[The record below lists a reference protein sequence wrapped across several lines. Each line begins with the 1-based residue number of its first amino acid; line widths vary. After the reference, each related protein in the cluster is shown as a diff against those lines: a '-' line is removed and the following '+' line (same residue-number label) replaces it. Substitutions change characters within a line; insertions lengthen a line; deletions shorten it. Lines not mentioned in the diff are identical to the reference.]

1 MAFPKP
7 LVYDPAEGSRTVHV
21 SLCKLNAVST
31 STDTAEIEVRVKA
44 VGKGVE
50 ETTCCSAVVFVKV
63 ADDLEHRLL
72 KDAALVKRQ
81 SRHLLRSENLH
92 NTFRTKLLYETI
104 FTRVVAYGPEY
115 QTLKSLSV
123 ADSDLEGIGSF
134 QLPPKSK
141 TDGYIAPPVFTDS
154 LLHAAGFVANLFVPS
169 EEICICGH
177 VESIEILYNRIDYT
191 DTFTIYCSLVDII
204 KGMILADAFAIDTSG
219 RAVAV
224 IRGMEFKRLRLSVFQ
239 KLLRHKGP
247 SLNTEASTSQSSVQA
262 IKTPTAPTS
271 STSGSN
277 TPRTRDESSLDVKKT
292 FMRIV
297 SDVYGA
303 PDGGLDSSQ
312 SLADLGIDSMM
323 QIEMSAKLGQAF
335 PNSPMDY
342 DSLFECD
349 TLQDLENRLVS
360 MEARTRKSSRKT
372 SRKTSFDSGSPTSP
386 ASSSTSVDSDQEGLE
401 QRSLLAGKSPKPKY
415 LQTVSG
421 ARTALCLFHDGSGQS
436 SMYRHIRS
444 PDQSILA
451 FSDPDFMAPS
461 LQTRSIEQMASR
473 YISSLSPSETP
484 SLILGGI

>member
-7 LVYDPAEGSRTVHV
+7 LIYEPAEGSRTVHV

-44 VGKGVE
+44 IGKGIE
-50 ETTCCSAVVFVKV
+50 ETTCCSAVVYVKN
-63 ADDLEHRLL
+63 ADSLEHRFL

-81 SRHLLRSENLH
+81 SRHLLRSDNLH

-123 ADSDLEGIGSF
+123 ADTDLEGIGSF
-134 QLPPKSK
+134 QLPPKST
-141 TDGYIAPPVFTDS
+141 TDGYVAPPVFTDT

-169 EEICICGH
+169 EEICICSH

-204 KGMILADAFAIDTSG
+204 QGTILADAFAIDTAG

-224 IRGMEFKRLRLSVFQ
+224 IRGMVFKRLRLSVFQ
-239 KLLRHKGP
+239 KMLQHKGP
-247 SLNTEASTSQSSVQA
+247 SLNKEASTSQPSTQA
-262 IKTPTAPTS
+262 TKAPAAPPLN
-271 STSGSN
+271 TSGSY
-277 TPRTRDESSLDVKKT
+277 TPSTEDEPNSDIKKT

-297 SDVYGA
+297 TDVYGA
-303 PDGGLDSSQ
+303 PEGGLDSSQ

-323 QIEMSAKLGQAF
+323 QIEMSAKLSQAF
-335 PNSPMDY
+335 PNSPIDY
-342 DSLFECD
+342 DSLFECE
-349 TLQDLENRLVS
+349 TLQEVEDRIVPT
-360 MEARTRKSSRKT
+360 EARTRRNPPKS
-372 SRKTSFDSGSPTSP
+372 SRKTSFDSKSTTSP
-386 ASSSTSVDSDQEGLE
+386 ASSYTSVDSDREE
-401 QRSLLAGKSPKPKY
+401 HERNSPLAGKSPEPKY

-421 ARTALCLFHDGSGQS
+421 TRTPLCLFHDGSGQS
-436 SMYRHIRS
+436 SMYRQIRS

-451 FSDPDFMAPS
+451 FSDPDFMGAS
-461 LQTRSIEQMASR
+461 LQTSSIEQMASR